1 MNLLSFL
8 IIGLIGLKALL
19 LIVTYFLWRSS
30 TRLRDTNRMI
40 FLMKRGGTINEKNL
54 EELKN
59 SKSIM

>member
-30 TRLRDTNRMI
+30 TRLRDANRMI
-40 FLMKRGGTINEKNL
+40 FLMKRGGTINEKNS